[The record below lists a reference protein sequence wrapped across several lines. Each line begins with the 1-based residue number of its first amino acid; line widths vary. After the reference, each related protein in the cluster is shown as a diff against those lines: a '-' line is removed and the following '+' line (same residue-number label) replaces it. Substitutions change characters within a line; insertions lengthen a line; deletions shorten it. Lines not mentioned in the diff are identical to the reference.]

1 MKNGVWPVD
10 LHRHRQRVVV
20 VSVVLCAVVVGFAAT
35 QQRGPW
41 APAYPGSVAADAR
54 GSEAY
59 RSFFLTHDPQAS
71 VAGFY
76 SRHRGASATQW
87 SSGGSFI
94 QYSSSTFEVSA
105 DDGVYVY
112 SNTGRSEAAKTVLR
126 KLEDLIHEGPASYN
140 RAEYDRIVTRYGDMA
155 LIYPLSDQRDA
166 AGGLVPIDR
175 VLLERYEQRYD
186 AYIGEEPESDESVE
200 QRFNALIA
208 QGRFQDAAALMQGH
222 STDVVGG
229 YERTISREVVDLWI
243 ACLEEMERYT
253 YPVVIHIGHSR

>member
-1 MKNGVWPVD
+1 MKNQVCPG
-10 LHRHRQRVVV
+10 HRYRVVV
-20 VSVVLCAVVVGFAAT
+20 ISVLLLSGVVGFAAT

-41 APAYPGSVAADAR
+41 APAYPGSVAADSR
-54 GSEAY
+54 GSESY
-59 RSFFLTHDPQAS
+59 RSFFLTHDPQATVTS
-71 VAGFY
+71 FY
-76 SRHRGASATQW
+76 SRHRGAPATQW

-94 QYSSSTFEVSA
+94 QYSSSTFEVGA

-126 KLEDLIHEGPASYN
+126 KLENLLHEGPASYN

-155 LIYPLSDQRDA
+155 LIYPLSDHRDTS
-166 AGGLVPIDR
+166 GQLLPIDR

-186 AYIGEEPESDESVE
+186 AYIGDEPESDESVE

-222 STDVVGG
+222 ATDVVGG
-229 YERTISREVVDLWI
+229 YHRTISREVVDLWI
-243 ACLEEMERYT
+243 ACLEEMERHT
-253 YPVVIHIGHSR
+253 YPVVIQIGHRR